1 MKKLFALI
9 LALAMC
15 MSLAACGS
23 NSDAPQ
29 NDGDSEGGFA
39 KTSIKISYSTG
50 DQGMDGIAANKLKEL
65 VAEKTDG
72 AVTIECY
79 GNAQLAGGDMDRM
92 LELLIQG
99 GGYDLCILSEAV
111 MESVNPNFY
120 ILESPFVFSSYEDA
134 YNLLDSDKGHEWITN
149 EFAANDLTYLGSLG
163 NGILQMTNSKHPIKT
178 PSDMSDVRFRVYG
191 DNDMRLIKALGGDAF
206 VMSFAELY
214 SALQQGTVDG
224 QINGLQTMASAN
236 LQEVQKYCT
245 MLNMSLSTYH
255 IVANSNA
262 FNSYSPELQEVI
274 RECATEAAQYARDYL
289 TSQENDLRAKFEE
302 SGMEFY
308 DPTEE
313 ELAEFKALAM
323 PVLKDNLSN
332 VSQETIEVFGLA
344 D

>member
-1 MKKLFALI
+1 MKKLFSLL
-9 LALAMC
+9 LAAVMC
-15 MSLAACGS
+15 LSLVACGS
-23 NSDAPQ
+23 EK
-29 NDGDSEGGFA
+29 DSGSQTDEGGFA
-39 KTSIKISYSTG
+39 KQSIKISYATG
-50 DQGMDGIAANKLKEL
+50 DQGMDGIAANRLKEL

-92 LELLIQG
+92 LELLVQG

-134 YNLLDSDKGHEWITN
+134 YALLDSEAGHNWISN
-149 EFAANDLTYLGSLG
+149 EFASTGLTYLGSLG
-163 NGILQMTNSKHPIKT
+163 NGILQMTNSKHEIQT
-178 PSDMSDVRFRVYG
+178 PADLADVRFRVYG

-236 LQEVQKYCT
+236 LQEVQGYCT
-245 MLNMSLSTYH
+245 MLNMSLSSFH
-255 IVANSNA
+255 IVANSTA
-262 FNSYSPELQEVI
+262 FEKYSPELQAVI
-274 RECATEAAQYARDYL
+274 KECAAEAAQYAREYL
-289 TSQENDLRAKFEE
+289 SNQEDELRVKFEE
-302 SGMEFY
+302 SGMVFY

-313 ELAEFKALAM
+313 QLAQFKELAM
-323 PVLKDNLSN
+323 PVLMDNLSS
-332 VSQETIEVFGLA
+332 VSQETIDVFGLN
-344 D
+344 

>member
-15 MSLAACGS
+15 MSLAACG
-23 NSDAPQ
+23 NDGNTAQ
-29 NDGDSEGGFA
+29 NGGDSEGGFE

-289 TSQENDLRAKFEE
+289 TSQENDLRTKFEE